1 MPYPDRASSRL
12 ARLVAAFQVEAV
24 GAELPDTVV
33 YVERMGALLADATLH
48 RVRIA
53 NPFVLRSVVPGLA
66 EIIE

>member
-1 MPYPDRASSRL
+1 VP
-12 ARLVAAFQVEAV
+12 
-24 GAELPDTVV
+24 ELPDTVV